1 MISLIRTSPIT
12 AMIVV
17 IAAVAVMVLGGFL
30 VNQRAHAATGVRPCA
45 LSAHCYLVVDLGVS
59 DINAH
64 ISNANAIGGHL
75 VTISDAAENATVK
88 ALLTTRVRSWIGFT
102 DAAVE
107 GTFVWMNGDPVT
119 YVNWASDEPNSE
131 GSFGEEDYVEI
142 FFNGFWN
149 DINPGEG
156 YAATSAVV
164 EFEVLDTDG
173 DDDGDEDDGDDGDD
187 D

>member
-1 MISLIRTSPIT
+1 M
-12 AMIVV
+12 
-17 IAAVAVMVLGGFL
+17 
-30 VNQRAHAATGVRPCA
+30 
-45 LSAHCYLVVDLGVS
+45 
-59 DINAH
+59 
-64 ISNANAIGGHL
+64 

-164 EFEVLDTDG
+164 EFKVLDTDGDGDGDG